1 MFNKNNPYNDELEIS
16 VEYDFT
22 EINEKKETAQTRTI
36 FSNLIEPTNEL
47 FERIDEYIKKYTI
60 ENRVV
65 LSLKYNKNGTLVWSN
80 DDYEFRS
87 FLAVRFPI
95 FFLESRSIDLLKWDS
110 LWELI
115 GTIAPFRQRV
125 DINERIQGIFVDED
139 PITNNYQG
147 VLTSILKIFNTNGI
161 RLQKS
166 TVYQKISQIVKLQL
180 GGSEF
185 SYDSHPLS
193 TGSNGMNSFTY
204 MKIYVDLILILFE
217 DKYFSSALIMIDEPE
232 LHLHLKKIE
241 DFVKSIKENK
251 GYETTKWIF
260 STHSPTF
267 AKNIII
273 ENHNYNI
280 FHITNNQFYNSTTI
294 TKINGF
300 KQKKYKLI
308 SDNEANM
315 FFSEACLFVEGDT
328 ELELFKNNRLVEI
341 FPSILR
347 YDIYSFEGKNDKL
360 QLVNPNDR
368 KSKIKYLVL
377 LDMDKILSYVTKK
390 NKFSI
395 SGSSYVNALK
405 NDDIQKQEQYMYKDK
420 FKNSFKLRKE
430 IKNIIKNSTFTIDS
444 SGLCLEEE
452 NERIDLIE
460 MIQRYFCQY
469 NLFPLQTTIEGAIIT
484 KENHH
489 LIYQWLNT
497 FITKKDLLKK
507 LYSGLNTDVQKTNLL
522 KVLLFGKTDWLNTES
537 DSEDQNVIFYKILEK
552 IKVIRKSLKTSSAII
567 DGKTS
572 GWISIFLE
580 WVYINKINPTG
591 KNDKYK
597 MRHEFQTLF
606 PELGKVL
613 VYLEDLV

>member
-1 MFNKNNPYNDELEIS
+1 M
-16 VEYDFT
+16 
-22 EINEKKETAQTRTI
+22 
-36 FSNLIEPTNEL
+36 
-47 FERIDEYIKKYTI
+47 
-60 ENRVV
+60 
-65 LSLKYNKNGTLVWSN
+65 
-80 DDYEFRS
+80 
-87 FLAVRFPI
+87 
-95 FFLESRSIDLLKWDS
+95 
-110 LWELI
+110 
-115 GTIAPFRQRV
+115 
-125 DINERIQGIFVDED
+125 
-139 PITNNYQG
+139 
-147 VLTSILKIFNTNGI
+147 
-161 RLQKS
+161 
-166 TVYQKISQIVKLQL
+166 
-180 GGSEF
+180 
-185 SYDSHPLS
+185 
-193 TGSNGMNSFTY
+193 
-204 MKIYVDLILILFE
+204 
-217 DKYFSSALIMIDEPE
+217 
-232 LHLHLKKIE
+232 
-241 DFVKSIKENK
+241 
-251 GYETTKWIF
+251 
-260 STHSPTF
+260 
-267 AKNIII
+267 
-273 ENHNYNI
+273 
-280 FHITNNQFYNSTTI
+280 
-294 TKINGF
+294 
-300 KQKKYKLI
+300 
-308 SDNEANM
+308 
-315 FFSEACLFVEGDT
+315 
-328 ELELFKNNRLVEI
+328 
-341 FPSILR
+341 
-347 YDIYSFEGKNDKL
+347 
-360 QLVNPNDR
+360 
-368 KSKIKYLVL
+368 
-377 LDMDKILSYVTKK
+377 
-390 NKFSI
+390 
-395 SGSSYVNALK
+395 K